1 MPDEK
6 TIAFLRGL
14 RVGMTRAGDWAIFP
28 TEDEFAWCAKVG
40 GTRDVGGLDAEET
53 TLALVTAA
61 REWAT
66 WQGVIEAAKKCA
78 AARRAMHAAPKHAR
92 FAREVDLMRVK
103 MDLDAEIAAVEESST
118 HE

>member
-6 TIAFLRGL
+6 TIAFLKGL
-14 RVGMTRAGDWAIFP
+14 RVDGDAVMLDGEQVCFVMGH
-28 TEDEFAWCAKVG
+28 TGRQLSTD
-40 GTRDVGGLDAEET
+40 DVA
-53 TLALVTAA
+53 LALVTAA

-66 WQGVIEAAKKCA
+66 FAKVIEAAKKCA

-103 MDLDAEIAAVEESST
+103 MDLDAEIAAAQEGST